1 VFIAMFFGP
10 VRHEMEIIYIFLA
23 RTMYMYALSQSEKV
37 RCAPF
42 ESKHIAIKMTREKK
56 KERKQTPQ
64 QRTMHTGTKYKQPL
78 SLQQLLIDNKQQ
90 TTT

>member
-1 VFIAMFFGP
+1 MKWKLSIFFWRVQCTCTRYHNQKKYGA
-10 VRHEMEIIYIFLA
+10 RRLKANIY
-23 RTMYMYALSQSEKV
+23 
-37 RCAPF
+37 
-42 ESKHIAIKMTREKK
+42 AIKMTREKK

>member
-1 VFIAMFFGP
+1 MFFGP

-42 ESKHIAIKMTREKK
+42 ESKHIYIHYAIKMTREKK
-56 KERKQTPQ
+56 KRKQTPQ

>member
-1 VFIAMFFGP
+1 MKWKLF
-10 VRHEMEIIYIFLA
+10 YIFLA

-42 ESKHIAIKMTREKK
+42 ESKHILVAIKMTREKK